1 MYLVI
6 AALIVGGL
14 FLTLPRTETGEQTVL
29 DMTKPRGIR
38 LNNPGNIR
46 HGDNWRGMA
55 PDQPDQSFVYFTDP
69 RFGIRAM
76 VRILRSYQR
85 RGLTTVSDI
94 INTWAPPVENDT
106 GAYVAHVARR
116 MGVTPSTPVDLDDR
130 DQVVALLEAITL
142 HENGQQPYNRA
153 TFEQGYELA

>member
-55 PDQPDQSFVYFTDP
+55 PDQPDQSDH
-69 RFGIRAM
+69 
-76 VRILRSYQR
+76 L
-85 RGLTTVSDI
+85 
-94 INTWAPPVENDT
+94 
-106 GAYVAHVARR
+106 
-116 MGVTPSTPVDLDDR
+116 DLPDWTYT
-130 DQVVALLEAITL
+130 LLS
-142 HENGQQPYNRA
+142 GGPFKRP
-153 TFEQGYELA
+153 